1 MAKVLIIDKD
11 IHTINPL
18 TIFLSTLDLETVVV
32 HNWPSQVKSLELEKP
47 ELVFVNVELPTVH
60 IDKVFESF
68 KNSIPVIYFYSRTFD
83 PMYLK
88 AKEFPYSGD
97 LKKPIRLDEVYELLE
112 KFMRLNTLPGRVSDY
127 HSRLLEYKV
136 FRKEFSDWVG
146 KLKTVLLK

>member
-1 MAKVLIIDKD
+1 MAKVLLIDKD

-18 TIFLSTLDLETVVV
+18 TIFLATLDLETVLV

-68 KNSIPVIYFYSRTFD
+68 NKSSPIIYFYSRTFD
-83 PMYLK
+83 PMYIK

-97 LKKPIRLDEVYELLE
+97 LKKPVRMDEVYTLLE
-112 KFMRLNTLPGRVSDY
+112 KFIQINNLPGRISDY
-127 HSRLLEYKV
+127 YSQLSGHKV
-136 FRKEFSDWVG
+136 FQSEFSDWVR